1 MLGSILAVSLTLAA
15 SVVAQSSTVLCV
27 AGQCLQGYSNT
38 TLGATLSA
46 SGISTEVLLLP
57 GQYTSSTNPQ
67 LLNELLTSSSATLSP
82 SPGFANSTANTSVT
96 LPFTVQLQPGIATY
110 PKALYSGEG
119 SYINLSTNSS
129 ASFSDAASLAFS
141 GNVWAEV
148 TAASSRV
155 IFWSSVP
162 DVSQLPTAASGS
174 LSLVKLE
181 SSTCSPPCSGSG
193 VCTASGTCSCPP
205 GFSGSSCEECSS
217 GYYGPTCRP
226 CPSGCTSCDDGIS
239 GTGRCLSTT
248 VSNPP
253 SSCNCINGQCGSNG
267 QCTCL
272 PGWTSASNGTQCAAC
287 ANGYFLDSSG
297 NCEICQLGCAECAA
311 GSGDCITCQ
320 SGFTQNA
327 NDRTMCNAVSQTTSS
342 GTTCPDG
349 SYSNGSSCEPCATE
363 CQTCTG
369 STSNDCVICA
379 SGTYS
384 LNGSCVQTNSVGV
397 CQGSSLIANNNKH
410 ECDTCGP
417 KCTSCQIP
425 NFNVASTTN
434 QAQCTGCLPGYVL
447 YQGQCIESCP
457 SSTFLSPTDNL
468 TCTAC
473 SSTCSTCAGSAS
485 YCLTCANNM
494 LASNGQCVSS
504 CPSNTF
510 SSSGACVTCHPDC
523 ATCSGSA
530 FNQCTSCNQT
540 LPVLTN
546 GRCLATCSQ
555 NQYFDTTTSTC
566 QSCDSSCSS
575 CSGSGPSNCLACS
588 SSSQVLRGGSCVA
601 ANCSS
606 GTSVVPGLGA
616 CLSELVVVPSSTGSS
631 GALPSISGLS
641 SPVTTTTR
649 QSLSWW
655 EILLMTL
662 GCAFIFMAFLWC
674 WRRRARKQR
683 AKETAAFA
691 SAKALDRKTNWR
703 QRLKAFFGHSSNPA
717 PPDNE
722 EITLWKLR
730 AAEEAHHDREL
741 EKLIG
746 AYEYSRA
753 GSSRGGPS
761 PLPSLHDRKSHGSH
775 DYDSHRLSRD
785 SLYSQVTGMP
795 RNGPEPRQ
803 PVKSNPLTSRFS
815 TTTVG
820 SSVCKKPSIL
830 KRELTPRNPPPTDA
844 EAYATS
850 VRDAADE
857 SGSYW
862 VSPVNTGGSRNPFR
876 R

>member
-1 MLGSILAVSLTLAA
+1 MFLGSILAVSLTFGA
-15 SVVAQSSTVLCV
+15 SVVAQSSVLCV

-96 LPFTVQLQPGIATY
+96 LPLTVQLQPGIATY

-119 SYINLSTNSS
+119 SYISLSTNSS
-129 ASFSDAASLAFS
+129 TSLSNAESLALS

-148 TAASSRV
+148 TAGNSRV
-155 IFWSSVP
+155 ILWNSVP
-162 DVSQLPTAASGS
+162 DASQLPTATSGS
-174 LSLVKLE
+174 LSLVKIE

-193 VCTASGTCSCPP
+193 VCTASGTCSCPA
-205 GFSGSSCEECSS
+205 GFSGSSCEQCAS
-217 GYYGPTCRP
+217 GYYGPSCQP
-226 CPSGCTSCDDGIS
+226 CPSGCTSCDDGMS
-239 GTGRCLSTT
+239 GSGRCLSTT

-287 ANGYFLDSSG
+287 ASGYFLDSSG
-297 NCEICQLGCAECAA
+297 NCEICQLGCSQCTD
-311 GSGDCITCQ
+311 GSGDCITCK
-320 SGFTQNA
+320 SGYTQDA
-327 NDRTMCNAVSQTTSS
+327 NDRTMCNAASQTTSG
-342 GTTCPDG
+342 GTTCPNG
-349 SYSNGSSCEPCATE
+349 SYSNGTSCEPCATE

-369 STSNDCVICA
+369 STSNDCIICA

-384 LNGSCVQTNSVGV
+384 LNGSCVQTNSGGV

-447 YQGQCIESCP
+447 YQGQCIGSCP
-457 SSTFLSPTDNL
+457 SGTFLSPTDNL

-473 SSTCSTCAGSAS
+473 DSTCSTCAGSAS
-485 YCLTCANNM
+485 YCLTCANNK

-510 SSSGACVTCHPDC
+510 SSSGACVACHPDC

-555 NQYFDTTTSTC
+555 NQYFDTTSSTC

-588 SSSQVLRGGSCVA
+588 SSSQVLRGGSCTA

-606 GTSVVPGLGA
+606 GTSIVPGLGA
-616 CLSELVVVPSSTGSS
+616 CLSELVLVPSSTGGSA
-631 GALPSISGLS
+631 ALPSISGLS
-641 SPVTTTTR
+641 SPVTTTTS

-662 GCAFIFMAFLWC
+662 GCAFIFIAFLWC

-703 QRLKAFFGHSSNPA
+703 QRLMALFGHSPKPA

-753 GSSRGGPS
+753 GSSRGPS
-761 PLPSLHDRKSHGSH
+761 PLPSLHDRKSHGPH
-775 DYDSHRLSRD
+775 DYDSHRLSRE

-830 KRELTPRNPPPTDA
+830 KRELTPRKPPPTDA

-850 VRDAADE
+850 VRDVADG

-862 VSPVNTGGSRNPFR
+862 VTPVNTGGSRNPFR
-876 R
+876 Q